1 MFVVLEIPEH
11 LEAEINPSLCMTA
24 RFECGGAIIRY
35 VLTYGDDGSEHEFY
49 DYDDMIDLGYTDKC
63 EGCGMRSPRWSDVCC
78 RKCSACGAYENNE
91 CKEDCSYQAKKKEED
106 DEYIKYMEE
115 LEKRREE
122 DKLKYCNDMGLDK
135 RVLERKFEKCCE
147 NCSST
152 ENVEKYWWIENE
164 NKKWLLCEKCG
175 IEEEQE
181 KVVM

>member
-1 MFVVLEIPEH
+1 MKELAEHDDLKVSMDYGDHEWYGYNKDSKLMYVVLEMPEH
-11 LEAEINPSLCMTA
+11 LEGEINHSLCMTA

-35 VLTYGDDGSEHEFY
+35 VLTYGDNGSEHEFY

-63 EGCGMRSPRWSDVCC
+63 EGCGMRSPRWADACC

-91 CKEDCSYQAKKKEED
+91 CKEDCSF
-106 DEYIKYMEE
+106 
-115 LEKRREE
+115 
-122 DKLKYCNDMGLDK
+122 
-135 RVLERKFEKCCE
+135 ERKFEKCCE
-147 NCSST
+147 KCSST